1 MRKTYVLHIDGKNR
15 DRLLDAARHD
25 IHRYLRR
32 ERRRAL
38 PEGARFWDFDCRF
51 GRTQDDARS
60 VQVED
65 ITRLIDGVAQSG
77 DAQFYVEIVAKPGEG
92 MPASRPRGRRTPAAT
107 ARMPRT
113 ATVPTAARMV
123 RMAEA
128 TAGTDAT

>member
-15 DRLLDAARHD
+15 YRLLDAARHD

-38 PEGARFWDFDCRF
+38 PEGARYWDFDCRF

-92 MPASRPRGRRTPAAT
+92 MPRKPAARP
-107 ARMPRT
+107 ADSGGDGPH
-113 ATVPTAARMV
+113 
-123 RMAEA
+123 AEDGDGA
-128 TAGTDAT
+128 DGGADGSDGGGDGGD

>member
-51 GRTQDDARS
+51 GRTQEDARS
-60 VQVED
+60 VQVEE

-77 DAQFYVEIVAKPGEG
+77 DAQFYVEIVARLGEG
-92 MPASRPRGRRTPAAT
+92 MPRKPAARP
-107 ARMPRT
+107 ADSGGDGPH
-113 ATVPTAARMV
+113 
-123 RMAEA
+123 AEDGDGA
-128 TAGTDAT
+128 DGGADGGGDGGD

>member
-77 DAQFYVEIVAKPGEG
+77 DAQFYVEIVARPGEG
-92 MPASRPRGRRTPAAT
+92 MPRKPAA
-107 ARMPRT
+107 RP
-113 ATVPTAARMV
+113 
-123 RMAEA
+123 AESGGDGPHDEDGDGA
-128 TAGTDAT
+128 DGGADGGGDGGD

>member
-77 DAQFYVEIVAKPGEG
+77 DTQFYVEIVAKPGEG
-92 MPASRPRGRRTPAAT
+92 MLRKPAARP
-107 ARMPRT
+107 ADSGGDGPHDEDGDG
-113 ATVPTAARMV
+113 ADGGAD
-123 RMAEA
+123 
-128 TAGTDAT
+128 GGGDGGD